1 MRRSEGFFL
10 CKFQT
15 GFKIAVFLRILSA
28 VVLFAGMLA
37 CNNRGEREKPSTDKL
52 VEDEIRNINWNE
64 VDQYPLFGTCDETA
78 AKVQQK
84 ACFEET
90 FVRYLYA
97 GIEDQQVVM
106 HGSVDDTIYVRFLIS
121 GTGKISVAEIEQK
134 EKWEKHVPALDSIVE
149 TSLQKMPPLHPA
161 LKRNI
166 PVATKYRLPVV
177 LQSAAVSSPGQ
188 MH

>member
-1 MRRSEGFFL
+1 MRRSEGFFF
-10 CKFQT
+10 CTFHIGFT
-15 GFKIAVFLRILSA
+15 GVNFLRILTGMILF
-28 VVLFAGMLA
+28 VVMSS
-37 CNNRGEREKPSTDKL
+37 CNRGKEEKPSSDKL
-52 VEDEIRNINWNE
+52 VQDEIRNINWNE
-64 VDQYPLFGTCDETA
+64 VDQYPLFETCDETA
-78 AKVQQK
+78 EKIRQK
-84 ACFEET
+84 ACFEKT

-134 EKWEKHVPALDSIVE
+134 EKWEKHVPGLDSIVAV
-149 TSLQKMPPLHPA
+149 SLKKMPVLHPA

-177 LQSAAVSSPGQ
+177 LQSATVSSPGQ
-188 MH
+188 TH